1 MAVILTNHNDKDG
14 SNDTYILVVTNISL
28 TGDHLVEDLHA
39 WHFEFSHIHVAAE
52 VKETREHT
60 TSSSLN

>member
-14 SNDTYILVVTNISL
+14 SNDTYTLVVTNISL
-28 TGDHLVEDLHA
+28 TGDHLVEDLH
-39 WHFEFSHIHVAAE
+39 WHFEFSYIHVAAE
-52 VKETREHT
+52 VKGTREHT